1 MWPKL
6 LHSTE
11 SYASTSQISYN
22 LKLHDH
28 STITLTMIQ
37 EGVLP
42 PAGSPTQKIETVVV
56 DPAGLRFIGKSVVNA
71 GGASGAIYDHFGI
84 KQLGGNGALK
94 VAEAWLGEYEKGK
107 VIHVVSPDLTDLTRK
122 EAIDCLTDA
131 YHNVF
136 QESLLY
142 ARTLK
147 EAALVLRLLPISSG
161 INARSFSGDIHKITW
176 CAVTHALNRM
186 DGEMG
191 KMVQVMFCIHT
202 RYQYDLLK
210 QAIPF
215 LTISQLF
222 CEAKQKKR

>member
-1 MWPKL
+1 MVSPPP
-6 LHSTE
+6 
-11 SYASTSQISYN
+11 A
-22 LKLHDH
+22 D
-28 STITLTMIQ
+28 
-37 EGVLP
+37 LP
-42 PAGSPTQKIETVVV
+42 PQK
-56 DPAGLRFIGKSVVNA
+56 
-71 GGASGAIYDHFGI
+71 AI
-84 KQLGGNGALK
+84 A
-94 VAEAWLGEYEKGK
+94 
-107 VIHVVSPDLTDLTRK
+107 
-122 EAIDCLTDA
+122 CLTDA
-131 YHNVF
+131 YYNVF
-136 QESLLY
+136 QASLSY
-142 ARTLK
+142 ARTLV
-147 EAALVLRLLPISSG
+147 ETPLVLRLLPLSSG